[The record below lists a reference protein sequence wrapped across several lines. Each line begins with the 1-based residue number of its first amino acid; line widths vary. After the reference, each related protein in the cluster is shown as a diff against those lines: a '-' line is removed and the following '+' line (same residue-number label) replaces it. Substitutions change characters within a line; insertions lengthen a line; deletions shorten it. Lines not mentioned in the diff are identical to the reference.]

1 MATTLPNGIILIDLG
16 DSNWREDVNNNIENL
31 YSKNEIDS
39 ALSDKED
46 VINKTPTWQATPDN
60 VHYPSEKLVK
70 DSLDQK
76 ANINGDNT
84 INFQAAQP
92 SADEEVTTKVYY
104 SNVDIDLEFI
114 NQNIG
119 LVLKDRTN
127 STLYRVY
134 INNNNIELEA
144 I

>member
-1 MATTLPNGIILIDLG
+1 MATTLPNGIILMDLG
-16 DSNWREDVNNNIENL
+16 DSNWREDINNNIENL
-31 YSKNEIDS
+31 YSKNEVDT
-39 ALSDKED
+39 ALPDKEGKT
-46 VINKTPTWQATPDN
+46 NKVSTWQTTPDDI
-60 VHYPSEKLVK
+60 HYPSEKLVK

-76 ANINGDNT
+76 ADINGDNT

-92 SADEEVTTKVYY
+92 SANENITTKVYY

-114 NQNIG
+114 NQNVG

-134 INNNNIELEA
+134 VNNNNIELEA